1 MADQKYHPAFTVS
14 NIKNHIPITLEMDK
28 AKYSTWSELF
38 KITCR
43 AYDVIDHIIPPS
55 TDTSDSAVST
65 DTTNNSAVSWARLDA
80 VVLNWIFEKIS
91 IDLLDNIFEADST
104 AAKTWK

>member
-1 MADQKYHPAFTVS
+1 MADNKYHPAFTVS

-28 AKYSTWSELF
+28 VKYSTWSELF
-38 KITCR
+38 KITCK

-55 TDTSDSAVST
+55 TDSSKSSVSPA
-65 DTTNNSAVSWARLDA
+65 TTNTQAVSWDRLDA
-80 VVLNWIFEKIS
+80 VVLNWIFGTIS

-104 AAKTWK
+104 AAKT